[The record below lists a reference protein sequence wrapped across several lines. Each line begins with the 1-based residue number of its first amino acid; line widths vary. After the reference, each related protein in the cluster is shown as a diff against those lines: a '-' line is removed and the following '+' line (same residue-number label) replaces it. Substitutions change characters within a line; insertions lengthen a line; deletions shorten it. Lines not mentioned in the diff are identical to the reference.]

1 MAAQD
6 ASVLSGPQNTIEDLQ
21 NDSNFIDSGAF
32 AEIEHPQAGTLRY
45 PGRPFIMEK
54 SPGAIRHPAP
64 MLGQHNREV
73 LTDLGYTD
81 DEIVSLR
88 QQGVI

>member
-1 MAAQD
+1 
-6 ASVLSGPQNTIEDLQ
+6 
-21 NDSNFIDSGAF
+21 
-32 AEIEHPQAGTLRY
+32 
-45 PGRPFIMEK
+45 MEK
-54 SPGAIRHPAP
+54 SPWAIRHPAP

-73 LTDLGYTD
+73 LIDLGYTD

>member
-6 ASVLSGPQNTIEDLQ
+6 ARVLSGPLNTIEDLQ
-21 NDSNFIDSGAF
+21 NDSNFIDRGAF

-54 SPGAIRHPAP
+54 SPWAIRHPAP

-73 LTDLGYTD
+73 LIDLGYTD